1 MNCKTLNLDPENLQ
15 FGPAELAVLSTLR
28 PEDDLV
34 SHCDQKFKKTVSF
47 DDTAHHI
54 DEENIMS
61 CVDFDNVI
69 TFYHVTP
76 LHNRQISREQ
86 NCISRSCDKPS
97 ALPEAINITVLVTS
111 SKQLIF
117 F

>member
-47 DDTAHHI
+47 NDTAHHI